1 MASQRE
7 AGDSI
12 KHCGRGPNAKA
23 ETSSQ
28 QGLQAN
34 LVTFSCL
41 IAYLLNACLPI
52 SSIALGDFG
61 RRPQGSLPPDSINNP
76 EPPNA

>member
-12 KHCGRGPNAKA
+12 KRRGRGPNAKA
-23 ETSSQ
+23 DTSSQ

-34 LVTFSCL
+34 LGTFSCL
-41 IAYLLNACLPI
+41 IA
-52 SSIALGDFG
+52 
-61 RRPQGSLPPDSINNP
+61 
-76 EPPNA
+76 